1 MMMMMVMMVMLG
13 SEAGSRCAASP
24 TLLAT
29 RSREGG
35 FVLMLLSLCV
45 CVYASN
51 IVQRPVM
58 APDGAVDGV
67 R

>member
-1 MMMMMVMMVMLG
+1 MMMMMVMVMMVMLG

-35 FVLMLLSLCV
+35 VCVDASLSLSVCV
-45 CVYASN
+45 CMHLTSCSV
-51 IVQRPVM
+51 P
-58 APDGAVDGV
+58 
-67 R
+67 